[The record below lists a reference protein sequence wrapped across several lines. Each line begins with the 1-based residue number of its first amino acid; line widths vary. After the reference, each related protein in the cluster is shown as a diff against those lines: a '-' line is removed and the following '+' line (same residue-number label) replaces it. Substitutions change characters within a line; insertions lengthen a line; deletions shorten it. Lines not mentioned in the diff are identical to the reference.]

1 MRLNIS
7 KVPRLF
13 LCPILSISKGLVRL
27 DDLLDYSGLDRNSF
41 WAIKE
46 VSFFLENGLTM
57 KLIKGMIIPA
67 IPPISPIKSNKVNIE
82 RSIYK
87 LLLPVL
93 KIISCKE

>member
-1 MRLNIS
+1 MRLNNS
-7 KVPRLF
+7 KFSRLC
-13 LCPILSISKGLVRL
+13 LCLILSTSKGLARL
-27 DDLLDYSGLDRNSF
+27 NGLLDYSGIDKNSF

-46 VSFFLENGLTM
+46 DSFFLENGFTI

-87 LLLPVL
+87 LLFPVL
-93 KIISCKE
+93 K